1 MVIAK
6 GCPRCRGD
14 LAYVDDIGDAY
25 YSCVQCGHIVYRL
38 SPVLVAHGVAEEER
52 KLPTALPREE
62 VHRRRIRKQLAAR
75 RQSSAA

>member
-25 YSCVQCGHIVYRL
+25 YSCVQCGHVVYRL
-38 SPVLVAHGVAEEER
+38 SPALASHADVEER